1 MNLPKRALREGEA
14 LCKFQCGTIVQASI
28 GSCEMCC
35 FDAIAERLS
44 RFPTP
49 VVEET
54 KEVISEPVNLS
65 KGTKR
70 NSKRGR

>member
-1 MNLPKRALREGEA
+1 M
-14 LCKFQCGTIVQASI
+14 